1 MTFRPWHHHIINPLQ
16 KQWTLLFYYAKL
28 VSVLFGY
35 KPETGKVDTMNNS
48 YEERLGTERMLP
60 LILRMAL
67 PAVAAQLVNMLYS
80 IVDRIFIGHIPDI
93 GTNALA
99 GVGVTGSIIILIS
112 AFSSIVGSGGAPLA
126 AIALGKGNREE
137 ASRILG
143 NGFVLL
149 VFFALVTSS
158 VTYLFMEPILRL
170 IGASD
175 ATIGYASD
183 YLSIYLTGTLFVMF
197 ATGLNT
203 FITTQGRSSIA
214 MWSVLI
220 GAVMNIA
227 LDSFFILLLDM
238 GVRGAALATVIS
250 QFCSA
255 AWVLWFLF
263 SSRATLRLRPSFMR
277 PDKNVLGSMLA
288 LGVSPFIMGSTES
301 LIGFVLNGSLMKYGD
316 IYVSTLTVMQSA
328 MQIISVPLNGF
339 AQGYS
344 PVLSYNFGHKN
355 PARVKQAFRIA
366 LFTMTGYN
374 LLATLIMILFSRPA
388 ASVFTDDPALIA
400 SAARIMPVFLAGMT
414 IFGLQRACQTSFVAL
429 GEAKISLFIALL
441 RKVIL
446 LIPLALFLP
455 IFMGVMGVYTAEA
468 IADATAAI
476 LCTIIFACRFPKVL
490 RAISK

>member
-1 MTFRPWHHHIINPLQ
+1 
-16 KQWTLLFYYAKL
+16 
-28 VSVLFGY
+28 
-35 KPETGKVDTMNNS
+35 MNNS
-48 YEERLGTERMLP
+48 YEERLGTEKMLP

-126 AIALGKGNREE
+126 AIALGKGDRER

-143 NGFVLL
+143 NGFILL
-149 VFFALVTSS
+149 IFFALLTSS
-158 VTYLFMEPILRL
+158 IAYLFMDPILRL

-175 ATIGYASD
+175 ATIGYACD

-203 FITTQGRSSIA
+203 FITTQGRSSVA
-214 MWSVLI
+214 MCSVLI
-220 GAVMNIA
+220 GAVLNII
-227 LDSFFILLLDM
+227 LDAFFIMVLDM
-238 GVRGAALATVIS
+238 GVQGAALATVIS

-255 AWVLWFLF
+255 AWVLGFLF
-263 SSRATLRLRPSFMR
+263 SARATLRLKASFMR
-277 PDKNVLGSMLA
+277 LDKKVLTSMLA
-288 LGVSPFIMGSTES
+288 LGISPFIMGSTES

-339 AQGYS
+339 SQGYS

-366 LFTMTGYN
+366 LFTMAGYN
-374 LLATLIMILFSRPA
+374 LLATLVMIFFSGPV
-388 ASVFTDDPALIA
+388 ASIFTDDPALIA
-400 SAARIMPVFLAGMT
+400 STTRIMPVFLAGMT

-446 LIPLALFLP
+446 LIPLALLLP
-455 IFMGVMGVYTAEA
+455 LFWGVMGIYAAEA

-476 LCTIIFACRFPKVL
+476 LCTIIFAYRFPKIIKTL
-490 RAISK
+490 RA